1 MVDPAVE
8 SRARGFQM
16 SLGIKEVIRIAR
28 AQFQELLPELSIQTT
43 DIRLEEIERE
53 GDNWAVTFSVG
64 NGVNDALFSGVKIP
78 SILIGRMAKT
88 VVVDGTDGKLLA
100 LRQRA
105 A

>member
-1 MVDPAVE
+1 
-8 SRARGFQM
+8 M
-16 SLGIKEVIRIAR
+16 SLGIKEIIQIAR
-28 AQFQELLPELSIQTT
+28 AQFQELLPDLSIQAT

-53 GDNWAVTFSVG
+53 GDNWAVTFSVA
-64 NGVNDALFSGVKIP
+64 NDDKDAIFSGVRIP

-100 LRQRA
+100 LRRRA

>member
-1 MVDPAVE
+1 
-8 SRARGFQM
+8 M
-16 SLGIKEVIRIAR
+16 SLGIKEIIQIAR
-28 AQFQELLPELSIQTT
+28 AQFQELLPDLSIQAS

-53 GDNWAVTFSVG
+53 GDNWAVTFSVA
-64 NGVNDALFSGVKIP
+64 NDDKDAIFSGVKIP

-100 LRQRA
+100 LRRRA